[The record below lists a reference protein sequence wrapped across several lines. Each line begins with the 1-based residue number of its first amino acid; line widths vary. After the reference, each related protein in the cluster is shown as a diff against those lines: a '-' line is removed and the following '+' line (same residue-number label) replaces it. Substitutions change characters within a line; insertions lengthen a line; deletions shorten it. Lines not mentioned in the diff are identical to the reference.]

1 MNPKIPIMLGAENE
15 SIVRL
20 CGELCDDFLPLGF
33 VPSSVPHYRTSLEE
47 GFRRAG
53 GGKSLDNFEIL
64 PMVPVVID
72 RDVKAAMNRMK
83 PDIALYAGGMGAR
96 RKNFHNE
103 LMVRQRFP
111 EAAARIQ
118 ELFLAGRK
126 EEAAATVPDELID
139 LRALVGT
146 PDRIRT
152 RYRAWEDSGATGLLF
167 YKNTRTAHPR
177 NTDWRS
183 ARQASNMVR
192 PAEANPAC
200 GRVAGTRP
208 IGPVV

>member
-20 CGELCDDFLPLGF
+20 CGELCDGFLPLGF
-33 VPSSVPHYRTSLEE
+33 VPASLPHYRTSLEE

-96 RKNFHNE
+96 SKNFHNE
-103 LMVRQRFP
+103 LMVRQGFP

-126 EEAAATVPDELID
+126 EEAAATVPDE
-139 LRALVGT
+139 
-146 PDRIRT
+146 
-152 RYRAWEDSGATGLLF
+152 F
-167 YKNTRTAHPR
+167 N
-177 NTDWRS
+177 
-183 ARQASNMVR
+183 
-192 PAEANPAC
+192 
-200 GRVAGTRP
+200 
-208 IGPVV
+208 